1 MFSITYDA
9 RGGRGTSHLKEL
21 AETANKFSEVLI
33 VLGNNNLG
41 RLSDDEII
49 DNIRGFADSLD
60 KKIKLR
66 ITAFLPRMDHDSVW
80 SGEFGNWV
88 NPVTR
93 INKKLQREFGHK
105 VASARNFERKD
116 FGFSNNSGELDE
128 PYHLNE
134 LVFKHMLRFIELEC
148 HKFVAHM

>member
-33 VLGNNNLG
+33 VLGNINLA

-60 KKIKLR
+60 KKKSNCV
-66 ITAFLPRMDHDSVW
+66 LPHGS
-80 SGEFGNWV
+80 
-88 NPVTR
+88 
-93 INKKLQREFGHK
+93 
-105 VASARNFERKD
+105 
-116 FGFSNNSGELDE
+116 
-128 PYHLNE
+128 
-134 LVFKHMLRFIELEC
+134 
-148 HKFVAHM
+148 